1 MNISIALK
9 TLLGTA
15 ALTLPLMASA
25 ASTYTTGTG
34 TLTAAA
40 QVDFSVVIPQIL
52 YLRVGTG
59 SSYTTGSLTTVSTV
73 DLITFSPTAA
83 QVGTPAVVA
92 GTGGDIGAAPGTG
105 IETAAVVGN
114 GGSITLTASAN
125 ANGLSNGASTPAYI
139 PFTTIT
145 TTPTTLT
152 STTALPAP
160 ALSNGTSTETI
171 PATNGVVSMDA
182 KWTYTYS
189 NSSTVAAGTYGGV
202 NTNNSRVTYTA
213 TML

>member
-92 GTGGDIGAAPGTG
+92 GTGGD
-105 IETAAVVGN
+105 TAAVVGN